1 MVDEMM
7 ERSASTFQYPAQ
19 GEIGT
24 EVHALHS
31 RGTIL
36 KIGENQN
43 PQDMLP
49 IKSIGALGS
58 EPNKVEVTTLD
69 IRDFKRYID
78 GLQDLQSIPLVA
90 NYTKDH
96 YKGLEQYANKD
107 LYVEIWIG
115 TDSTNQ
121 NAQGK
126 FKFKAKMGYWLN
138 EVSVDAPLEIGISLT
153 PISSIEF
160 DDN

>member
-1 MVDEMM
+1 MVSEDMQG
-7 ERSASTFQYPAQ
+7 RSVSTFTFPANAQ
-19 GEIGT
+19 EVGK

-31 RGTIL
+31 KGTIL
-36 KIGENQN
+36 KIGDNAS

-90 NYTKDH
+90 NYTKEH
-96 YKGLEQYANKD
+96 YAGLKNYINKD
-107 LYVEIWIG
+107 IYVEIWVG
-115 TDSTNQ
+115 TNDSNQ
-121 NAQGK
+121 DPQGK
-126 FKFKAKMGYWLN
+126 FKFKARLGYWLN

-160 DDN
+160 E